1 MKNKVSRSA
10 LISIAAAIAA
20 LVFSVCSMPLEAR
33 EFADAGGA
41 HAYARLDWELIER
54 DIKNWGKLPALT
66 ASQSVNQ
73 AACILPGDKDP
84 LDVVVRRTR
93 ALIADLS
100 AAGVDL
106 TAETRELDGI
116 VSRAG
121 ASRRDWRETRFPAFS
136 AVHALNRRVALKN
149 PLLKGIDRLVFV
161 GHEAFP
167 FDEFNGGWHMCDQY
181 FGFHATMHGA
191 TIGDGLYVLENPFSD
206 HPVARDILDGRIVEK
221 GEWKGQSLGP
231 GGYLSPDVSWD
242 GSSIAFAY
250 TRGKPEI
257 RKWNDNTVYHVF
269 TCAADGSSLR
279 QLTSGCVN
287 DFDPCWLPNGRLAFI
302 SERRGGFGRCHGR
315 PVPTF
320 TLHTMFPDGSDIV
333 QLSPHETNEWH
344 PSIDHDGMILYTRWD
359 YVDRGFSQ
367 AHHLWR
373 TTPDG
378 RDPRAVNGNTR
389 EKHSG
394 SSPLMEMSGRAV
406 PGSRLYSAVA
416 APHHGCAYGSII
428 LVDPAKRDDDRM
440 SQVRRVTP
448 EQPLPESET
457 HGGRAASG
465 AYATPWPLSEKYFI
479 CVYDGFAN
487 GKYEAQ
493 SIRRYAITLVDVFGN
508 KTRLYTH
515 PTISCLDPMPLQA
528 RPKPPVLAHQTL
540 VGRPVSP
547 EKPGKPGKP
556 DKPDNP
562 EKPDNPGKPGLPK
575 TALIGLVNVYDS
587 KIPFPPGDRVAALRV
602 WQVLPKFSPL
612 NSRPRLGAETQ
623 QVARQCLGTVP
634 VEADGSAFFEAP
646 VDVPLYFQALD
657 AEGRTVQNMRSDTY
671 VHPGEK
677 LMCNGCH
684 EERTSA
690 ARKPGTDLPAAM
702 RRAPS
707 KIKPAP
713 DGAKPYS
720 FVRLVQPVLDAKC
733 VSCHGEKRAPK
744 APDLRAGD
752 WRKDK
757 NGFSTSFKS
766 LMPYVHFFAY
776 DYEITRKRR
785 GYQAFFEPAYT
796 APRTTGACASPI
808 YAMLKKG
815 HHDVKLTPEEWER
828 LLVFMGSNAQYVGHD
843 HKVGDQRDGK
853 VVPPPFE

>member
-1 MKNKVSRSA
+1 MKTKY
-10 LISIAAAIAA
+10 AASLPLVVVFASFAA
-20 LVFSVCSMPLEAR
+20 MSLRTAWCYNVFP
-33 EFADAGGA
+33 DAGGA
-41 HAYARLDWELIER
+41 HGYARQDWDLMER
-54 DIKNWGKLPALT
+54 DIAGWCKLSPLT
-66 ASQSVNQ
+66 ATQSVNA

-84 LDVVVRRTR
+84 LDVIIRRTR
-93 ALIADLS
+93 VLIDDLS

-106 TAETRELDGI
+106 SAEVRELDEI
-116 VSRAG
+116 AARAA

-149 PLLKGIDRLVFV
+149 PLLKEIDRIVFV
-161 GHEAFP
+161 GHEALP
-167 FDEFNGGWHMCDQY
+167 LDEYQAGWHMCDQY

-191 TIGDGLYVLENPFSD
+191 TVGDGLYVLENPFSD
-206 HPVARDILDGRIVEK
+206 HPVARDLLEGRIVET
-221 GEWKGQSLGP
+221 GDWKGRTLGR

-242 GSSIAFAY
+242 GTSIAFAY

-257 RKWNDNTVYHVF
+257 RKWNDDTVYHVF

-279 QLTSGCVN
+279 QLTTGCFN
-287 DFDPCWLPNGRLAFI
+287 EFDPCWLPNGRIAFI

-320 TLHTMFPDGSDIV
+320 TLHSMFPDGTDIV

-344 PSIDHDGMILYTRWD
+344 PSVDHDGMILYTRWD

-457 HGGRAASG
+457 RGGRQTSG

-479 CVYDGFAN
+479 CVYDGHAN
-487 GKYEAQ
+487 GKYDVR
-493 SIRRYAITLVDVFGN
+493 SVRRYAITLVDVFGN

-547 EKPGKPGKP
+547 EN
-556 DKPDNP
+556 PDNP
-562 EKPDNPGKPGLPK
+562 EKPGLPK
-575 TALIGLVNVYDS
+575 TAQIGLVNVYDS

-713 DGAKPYS
+713 EGAKPYS

-776 DYEITRKRR
+776 DYEITHKRR

-796 APRTTGACASPI
+796 APRTTGACASPL

-843 HKVGDQRDGK
+843 HKVEEQRDGK

>member
-1 MKNKVSRSA
+1 MMERLGRTVP
-10 LISIAAAIAA
+10 AAIAA
-20 LVFSVCSMPLEAR
+20 LVFSVCAMPLEAR

-41 HAYARLDWELIER
+41 HEYARLDWELIER
-54 DIKNWGKLPALT
+54 DIKNWGKLPSLT
-66 ASQSVNQ
+66 TSQSVNQ

-93 ALIADLS
+93 ALMDDLA

-106 TAETRELDGI
+106 SAERRELDNI

-161 GHEAFP
+161 GHEALP
-167 FDEFNGGWHMCDQY
+167 LDEYQAGWHMCDQY

-191 TIGDGLYVLENPFSD
+191 TVGDGLYVLENPFSD

-221 GEWKGQSLGP
+221 GDWKGQTLGP

-242 GSSIAFAY
+242 GSTIAFAY

-257 RKWNDNTVYHVF
+257 RKWNDDTVYHVF
-269 TCAADGSSLR
+269 TCSADGSSLR
-279 QLTSGCVN
+279 QLTTGCFN
-287 DFDPCWLPNGRLAFI
+287 DFDPCWLPNGRLVFI

-344 PSIDHDGMILYTRWD
+344 PSVDHDGMILYTRWD

-394 SSPLMEMSGRAV
+394 SSPLMELSGRAV

-457 HGGRAASG
+457 REGRQTSG

-487 GKYEAQ
+487 GKYDVR
-493 SIRRYAITLVDVFGN
+493 SVRRYAITLVDVFGN

-515 PTISCLDPMPLQA
+515 PTISCLDPMPLRA
-528 RPKPPVLAHQTL
+528 RTRPPVLAHQTL
-540 VGRPVSP
+540 VGRPANPDGTRPATIPP
-547 EKPGKPGKP
+547 ES
-556 DKPDNP
+556 
-562 EKPDNPGKPGLPK
+562 LPK
-575 TALIGLVNVYDS
+575 TAQIGLVNVYDS

-657 AEGRTVQNMRSDTY
+657 SEGRTVQNMRSDTY

-713 DGAKPYS
+713 EGTKPYS

-733 VSCHGEKRAPK
+733 VSCHGEKRAQK

-776 DYEITRKRR
+776 DYEITHKRR

-796 APRTTGACASPI
+796 APRTTGACASPL

-843 HKVGDQRDGK
+843 HKVEDQRDGK

>member
-1 MKNKVSRSA
+1 MMERLGRTVS
-10 LISIAAAIAA
+10 AAIAA
-20 LVFSVCSMPLEAR
+20 LVFSFCAMPLEAR

-41 HAYARLDWELIER
+41 HEYARLDWELIER

-66 ASQSVNQ
+66 ASQSVNT

-93 ALIADLS
+93 ALMDDLA

-106 TAETRELDGI
+106 SAERRELDGI

-191 TIGDGLYVLENPFSD
+191 TVGDGLYVLENPFSD
-206 HPVARDILDGRIVEK
+206 HPVARDLLDGRIVEK
-221 GEWKGQSLGP
+221 GDWKGQTLGP

-242 GSSIAFAY
+242 GSTIAFAY

-279 QLTSGCVN
+279 QLTTGCVN

-320 TLHTMFPDGSDIV
+320 TLHTMFPDGTDIV

-344 PSIDHDGMILYTRWD
+344 PSVDHDGMILYTRWD

-457 HGGRAASG
+457 RGGRAASG

-515 PTISCLDPMPLQA
+515 PTISCLDPMPLRA

-547 EKPGKPGKP
+547 EKPRKPGKP
-556 DKPDNP
+556 EIPDKPEKP
-562 EKPDNPGKPGLPK
+562 EIPDNPGNPGLPK
-575 TALIGLVNVYDS
+575 TALIGLISVYDS
-587 KIPFPPGDRVAALRV
+587 KIPFPPGDRVTALRV

-713 DGAKPYS
+713 EGAKPYS

-776 DYEITRKRR
+776 DYEITHKRR

-796 APRTTGACASPI
+796 APRTTGACASPL

-843 HKVGDQRDGK
+843 HKVEDQRDGK

>member
-1 MKNKVSRSA
+1 MKKAMPLTTS
-10 LISIAAAIAA
+10 LSIILLSQFAAA
-20 LVFSVCSMPLEAR
+20 R
-33 EFADAGGA
+33 EWPDAGGA
-41 HAYARLDWELIER
+41 HEYARLDWDLIER
-54 DIKNWGKLPALT
+54 DIGNWGGIPPLT
-66 ASQSVNQ
+66 ASQSVDT
-73 AACILPGDKDP
+73 AACILPEDKDP
-84 LDVVVRRTR
+84 LDVIVRRTR

-106 TAETRELDGI
+106 SAETRELDGI
-116 VSRAG
+116 AARA
-121 ASRRDWRETRFPAFS
+121 ASVSRRDWRETRFPAFS
-136 AVHALNRRVALKN
+136 AVHSLNRRVALKN

-161 GHEAFP
+161 GHEALP
-167 FDEFNGGWHMCDQY
+167 LDEYKAGWHMCDQY
-181 FGFHATMHGA
+181 FGFHATLHGA
-191 TIGDGLYVLENPFSD
+191 TVGDGLYVLENPFSD
-206 HPVARDILDGRIVEK
+206 HPVARDILDGRVVEE
-221 GEWKGQSLGP
+221 GAWKGQALGP

-242 GSSIAFAY
+242 GKSIAFAY

-279 QLTSGCVN
+279 QLTTGSFN
-287 DFDPCWLPNGRLAFI
+287 EFDPCWLPNGRIAFI

-320 TLHTMFPDGSDIV
+320 TLHTMFPDGTDIV

-344 PSIDHDGMILYTRWD
+344 PSVDHDGMILYTRWD

-448 EQPLPESET
+448 DQPLPESET
-457 HGGRAASG
+457 RGGRQTSG

-487 GKYEAQ
+487 GKYNVR
-493 SIRRYAITLVDVFGN
+493 SVRRYAITLVDVFGN

-515 PTISCLDPMPLQA
+515 PTISCLDPMPLQTRR
-528 RPKPPVLAHQTL
+528 RPPILAHQTL
-540 VGRPVSP
+540 VGRPDRREGSASP
-547 EKPGKPGKP
+547 
-556 DKPDNP
+556 
-562 EKPDNPGKPGLPK
+562 LPK
-575 TALIGLVNVYDS
+575 TAQIGLVNVYDS
-587 KIPFPPGDRVAALRV
+587 KLPFPKDVKVTKLRV
-602 WQVLPKFSPL
+602 WQVLPKYDFMTG
-612 NSRPRLGAETQ
+612 RPRLGAERQ

-634 VEADGSAFFEAP
+634 VEADGSAFFDAP

-657 AEGRTVQNMRSDTY
+657 EEGCTVQNMRSDTY
-671 VHPGEK
+671 VHPGER
-677 LMCNGCH
+677 LMCAGCH
-684 EERTSA
+684 EDRAAATSTKGA
-690 ARKPGTDLPAAM
+690 ALPMAM
-702 RRAPS
+702 RRKAS
-707 KIKPAP
+707 AIRPAP

-720 FVRLVQPVLDAKC
+720 FARLVQPVLDAKC
-733 VSCHGEKRAPK
+733 VSCHGEKRAAK

-757 NGFSTSFKS
+757 NGFSTSYRS
-766 LMPYVHFFAY
+766 LLPHVHWFAY
-776 DYEITRKRR
+776 DYVVTKRQK
-785 GYQAFFEPAYT
+785 GNYLAFFEPAYT
-796 APRTTGACASPI
+796 APRTTGAYASPL
-808 YAMLKKG
+808 YHMLKKG
-815 HHDVKLTPEEWER
+815 HHGVKLTPEEWER

-843 HKVGDQRDGK
+843 HDIDAQRDGK

>member
-1 MKNKVSRSA
+1 MMERLERTVP
-10 LISIAAAIAA
+10 AAIAA
-20 LVFSVCSMPLEAR
+20 LVFSVCALPLEAR

-41 HAYARLDWELIER
+41 HEYARLDWELIER
-54 DIKNWGKLPALT
+54 DIKNWGMLPALT

-106 TAETRELDGI
+106 AAETRELDGI

-161 GHEAFP
+161 GHEALP
-167 FDEFNGGWHMCDQY
+167 LDEYQAGWHMCDQY

-191 TIGDGLYVLENPFSD
+191 TVGDGLYVLENPFSD

-221 GEWKGQSLGP
+221 GDWKGQTLGP

-242 GSSIAFAY
+242 GSTIAFAY

-257 RKWNDNTVYHVF
+257 RKWNDDTVYHVF
-269 TCAADGSSLR
+269 TCSADGSSLR
-279 QLTSGCVN
+279 QLTTGCFN

-344 PSIDHDGMILYTRWD
+344 PSVDHDGMILYTRWD

-457 HGGRAASG
+457 RGGRQTSG

-487 GKYEAQ
+487 GKYDVR
-493 SIRRYAITLVDVFGN
+493 SVRRYAITLVDVFGN

-556 DKPDNP
+556 
-562 EKPDNPGKPGLPK
+562 EIPDNPGNPGLPK
-575 TALIGLVNVYDS
+575 TALIGLINVYDS

-733 VSCHGEKRAPK
+733 VSCHGEKRAQK

-776 DYEITRKRR
+776 DYEITHKRR

-843 HKVGDQRDGK
+843 HKVEDQRDGK

>member
-1 MKNKVSRSA
+1 MDVRH
-10 LISIAAAIAA
+10 IAA
-20 LVFSVCSMPLEAR
+20 LVVVLTSIVSSLSAR
-33 EFADAGGA
+33 EWPDAGGA
-41 HAYARLDWELIER
+41 HEYARLDWDLIER
-54 DIKNWGKLPALT
+54 DIKNWSSLPALT
-66 ASQSVNQ
+66 MSQSVNS
-73 AACILPGDKDP
+73 AACILPDDKDP
-84 LDVVVRRTR
+84 LDVVIRRTR
-93 ALIADLS
+93 TLIADLS

-106 TAETRELDGI
+106 SAELRELDGI
-116 VSRAG
+116 VSRTA

-149 PLLKGIDRLVFV
+149 PLLKGIDRLLFV
-161 GHEAFP
+161 GHEALP
-167 FDEFNGGWHMCDQY
+167 LDEYKAGWHMCDQY

-191 TIGDGLYVLENPFSD
+191 TVGDGLYVLENPFSD
-206 HPVARDILDGRIVEK
+206 HPVARDLLDGRIVEK
-221 GEWKGQSLGP
+221 GDWKGQTLGP

-242 GSSIAFAY
+242 GTSIAFAY

-257 RKWNDNTVYHVF
+257 RKWNDDTVYHIF

-279 QLTSGCVN
+279 QLTSGCFN
-287 DFDPCWLPNGRLAFI
+287 EFDPCWLPNGRLAFI

-320 TLHTMFPDGSDIV
+320 TLHSMFPDGTDIV

-344 PSIDHDGMILYTRWD
+344 PSVDHDGMILYTRWD

-448 EQPLPESET
+448 DQPLPESET
-457 HGGRAASG
+457 SGGRQTSG
-465 AYATPWPLSEKYFI
+465 AYATPWPLSDKYFI

-487 GKYEAQ
+487 GKYDVR
-493 SIRRYAITLVDVFGN
+493 SVRRYAITLVDVFGN

-528 RPKPPVLAHQTL
+528 RKRPPVLAHGTL
-540 VGRPVSP
+540 VGRPAN
-547 EKPGKPGKP
+547 P
-556 DKPDNP
+556 DGTRPATIPPDA
-562 EKPDNPGKPGLPK
+562 LPK

-587 KIPFPPGDRVAALRV
+587 KIPFPPDAKVAALRV
-602 WQVLPKFSPL
+602 WQVLPKTSPL

-634 VEADGSAFFEAP
+634 VEKDGSAFFEAP

-657 AEGRTVQNMRSDTY
+657 AEGCTVQNMRSDTY

-684 EERTSA
+684 EERTGA
-690 ARKPGTDLPAAM
+690 ARPAGASNPLAM

-707 KIKPAP
+707 RIKPAP
-713 DGAKPYS
+713 EGANPYN
-720 FVRLVQPVLDAKC
+720 FMRLVQPVLNAKC

-752 WRKDK
+752 WRKDR

-776 DYEITRKRR
+776 DYEITHKRR
-785 GYQAFFEPAYT
+785 GYQAFIEPAYT
-796 APRTTGACASPI
+796 APCTTGARASRL
-808 YAMLKKG
+808 YAILKKG

-828 LLVFMGSNAQYVGHD
+828 LLVFMGSNAQYMGHD
-843 HKVGDQRDGK
+843 YKIDAQRDGK
-853 VVPPPFE
+853 EVPPPLE

>member
-1 MKNKVSRSA
+1 MSTATS
-10 LISIAAAIAA
+10 ISLCAAAAA
-20 LVFSVCSMPLEAR
+20 FLALPAAAGEWP
-33 EFADAGGA
+33 DAGGA
-41 HAYARLDWELIER
+41 HEYARLDWELIER
-54 DIKNWGKLPALT
+54 DIKNWGGLPALT
-66 ASQSVNQ
+66 ASQSVDT

-84 LDVVVRRTR
+84 LDVLIRRTR

-116 VSRAG
+116 AARAV

-161 GHEAFP
+161 GHEALP
-167 FDEFNGGWHMCDQY
+167 LDEYKAGWHMCDQY

-191 TIGDGLYVLENPFSD
+191 TVGDGLYVLEAPFSD
-206 HPVARDILDGRIVEK
+206 HPVARDILDGRVVED
-221 GEWKGQSLGP
+221 GDWKGQVLGP

-242 GSSIAFAY
+242 GKSIAFAY

-279 QLTSGCVN
+279 QLTTGCVN

-320 TLHTMFPDGSDIV
+320 TLHTMFPDGTDIV

-344 PSIDHDGMILYTRWD
+344 PSVDHDGMILYTRWD

-457 HGGRAASG
+457 RGGRQTSG

-479 CVYDGFAN
+479 CVYDGNAN
-487 GKYEAQ
+487 GKYNVR
-493 SIRRYAITLVDVFGN
+493 SVRRYAITLVDVFGN

-515 PTISCLDPMPLQA
+515 PTISCLDPMPLMA
-528 RPKPPVLAHQTL
+528 RTRPPVLAHQTL
-540 VGRPVSP
+540 VGRPAN
-547 EKPGKPGKP
+547 P
-556 DKPDNP
+556 DGTRPAIIPPDA
-562 EKPDNPGKPGLPK
+562 LPK
-575 TALIGLVNVYDS
+575 TAQIGLVNVYDS
-587 KIPFPPGDRVAALRV
+587 KIPFPSDAKVSALRI

-657 AEGRTVQNMRSDTY
+657 AEGCTVQNMRSDTY

-684 EERTSA
+684 EERTTA
-690 ARKPGTDLPAAM
+690 ARKPGADLPAAM

-707 KIKPAP
+707 RIKPAP
-713 DGAKPYS
+713 EGAKPYS
-720 FVRLVQPVLDAKC
+720 FARLVQPVLDARC
-733 VSCHGEKRAPK
+733 VSCHGERRAPK

-752 WRKDK
+752 WRKDP
-757 NGFSTSFKS
+757 NGFSTSFNS

-776 DYEITRKRR
+776 DYVITHKRR
-785 GYQAFFEPAYT
+785 GHYQSFFEPAYT
-796 APRTTGACASPI
+796 APRTTGAYASPL

-815 HHDVKLTPEEWER
+815 HHGVKLTPEEWER

-843 HKVGDQRDGK
+843 HKVEDQRDGK

>member
-1 MKNKVSRSA
+1 MMYVFGRTA
-10 LISIAAAIAA
+10 PAAIAA

-54 DIKNWGKLPALT
+54 DIKNWSKLPPLT

-191 TIGDGLYVLENPFSD
+191 TVGDGLYVLENPFSD

-221 GEWKGQSLGP
+221 GDWKGQTLGP

-257 RKWNDNTVYHVF
+257 RKWNDDTVYHVF
-269 TCAADGSSLR
+269 TCSADGSSLR
-279 QLTSGCVN
+279 QLTTGCFN

-344 PSIDHDGMILYTRWD
+344 PSVDHDGMILYTRWD

-457 HGGRAASG
+457 RGGRAASG

-515 PTISCLDPMPLQA
+515 PTISCLDPMPLRA

-587 KIPFPPGDRVAALRV
+587 KIPFSPGDRVAALRV

-713 DGAKPYS
+713 EGAKPYS

-733 VSCHGEKRAPK
+733 VLCHGEKRAQK

-776 DYEITRKRR
+776 DYEITHKRR

-796 APRTTGACASPI
+796 APRTTGACASPL

-843 HKVGDQRDGK
+843 HKVEDQRDGK

>member
-1 MKNKVSRSA
+1 MKIAHAIICTTAA
-10 LISIAAAIAA
+10 LAAA
-20 LVFSVCSMPLEAR
+20 LYAR
-33 EFADAGGA
+33 EWPDAGGA
-41 HAYARLDWELIER
+41 HEYASLDWTLIER
-54 DIKNWGKLPALT
+54 DIANWRRLPPLT
-66 ASQSVNQ
+66 ATQSVNV

-84 LDVVVRRTR
+84 LDVIIRRTR
-93 ALIADLS
+93 ALVGDLS

-106 TAETRELDGI
+106 ASETRELDEI
-116 VSRAG
+116 VARAA

-136 AVHALNRRVALKN
+136 AVHALNRRIALKN
-149 PLLKGIDRLVFV
+149 PLLKDIERLVFV
-161 GHEAFP
+161 GHEALP
-167 FDEFNGGWHMCDQY
+167 FDEYRAGWHMCDQY
-181 FGFHATMHGA
+181 FGFHATLHGA
-191 TIGDGLYVLENPFSD
+191 TLGDGLYVLERPFSD
-206 HPVARDILDGRIVEK
+206 HPVARDIAD
-221 GEWKGQSLGP
+221 LGP

-242 GSSIAFAY
+242 GSTIAFSY

-257 RKWNDNTVYHVF
+257 RKWNEDTVYHVF
-269 TCAADGSSLR
+269 TCSADGSNLR
-279 QLTSGCVN
+279 QVTFGCSN

-320 TLHTMFPDGSDIV
+320 TLHSMFPDGTDIV

-344 PSIDHDGMILYTRWD
+344 PSVDHDGMILYTRWD

-394 SSPLMEMSGRAV
+394 SSPLMEMNGRAV

-457 HGGRAASG
+457 RGGRQASG

-487 GKYEAQ
+487 GQYDAR

-528 RPKPPVLAHQTL
+528 RPKPPVLAHGTL
-540 VGRPVSP
+540 VGRPANPDGKRPAAIPP
-547 EKPGKPGKP
+547 ES
-556 DKPDNP
+556 
-562 EKPDNPGKPGLPK
+562 LPK
-575 TALIGLVNVYDS
+575 TAQIGLVNVYDS
-587 KIPFPPGDRVAALRV
+587 KLPFPANTKVAALRV
-602 WQVLPKFSPL
+602 WQVLPKTSPL

-634 VEADGSAFFEAP
+634 VETDGSAFFEAP

-657 AEGRTVQNMRSDTY
+657 AEGCTVQNMRSDTY
-671 VHPGEK
+671 VHPGER

-690 ARKPGTDLPAAM
+690 ARKPGTDLPIAM

-707 KIKPAP
+707 RIKPAP
-713 DGAKPYS
+713 EGARPYS
-720 FVRLVQPVLDAKC
+720 YVRLVQPVLDAKC

-757 NGFSTSFKS
+757 NGFATSFKS
-766 LMPYVHFFAY
+766 LLPYVHFFAY
-776 DYEITRKRR
+776 DYEITKKRR
-785 GYQAFFEPAYT
+785 GYQSFFEPAYT
-796 APRTTGACASPI
+796 APRTSGAWASPL
-808 YAMLKKG
+808 YHALKKG
-815 HHDVKLTPEEWER
+815 HHGVTLTPEAWER
-828 LLVFMGSNAQYVGHD
+828 LLVFMESNAQYMGHD
-843 HKVGDQRDGK
+843 HEIDAQRDGK
-853 VVPPPFE
+853 VVPPPLE